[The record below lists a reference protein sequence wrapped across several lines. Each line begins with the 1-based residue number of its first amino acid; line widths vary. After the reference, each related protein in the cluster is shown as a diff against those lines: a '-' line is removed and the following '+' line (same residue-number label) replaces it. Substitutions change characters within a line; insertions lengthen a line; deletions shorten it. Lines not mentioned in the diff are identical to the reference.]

1 MAGYVASLIMCAAVI
16 YGLERNRRLQSA
28 VPSRLAGSSDIHD
41 RDAERTRA
49 ELRARRGRPAPG
61 I

>member
-1 MAGYVASLIMCAAVI
+1 MASYLVFMIMCFIVI

-28 VPSRLAGSSDIHD
+28 VPNRLAGSSDIHD

-49 ELRARRGRPAPG
+49 ELRARSAG
-61 I
+61 